1 MVGPKEI
8 LSASK
13 RRMVAKLSVFTHG
26 QVGLLMQLASTF
38 GHDQSTDEPNVSNK
52 VASARPKVVL

>member
-13 RRMVAKLSVFTHG
+13 RRMVAKLSVSTHG
-26 QVGLLMQLASTF
+26 QGGLLMQLASTF
-38 GHDQSTDEPNVSNK
+38 GHEKPTDEPDFPQKNTN
-52 VASARPKVVL
+52 R